1 MKRSQFFTATLG
13 LLAFAAMPMQP
24 AFAEGSYPSEPIHI
38 TVVWPAG
45 GGHDLVGRLI
55 GQELTKTLG
64 TAVVVDNVTG
74 AAGSTGVRHIVE
86 ADPDGYTIGVIGL
99 HAVSQSYMNSAAPSL
114 DGLDP
119 IAYISD
125 EPGAIQV
132 SASTGIETLD
142 AYLET
147 MKSDPAALINGN
159 DPQGGNSFVFAHT
172 IPAALGVDMIK
183 LPYPGHAPTVTA
195 LLTGEVQS
203 TTLPIPPILEHVK
216 AGTVNILGVA
226 SAERHPQLPDVPTFR
241 EQGYDVVVNDFVMLV
256 SPVGIPADIR
266 TTLEDGLL
274 AAINSDS
281 FQRAAANNG
290 MVLRPGSA
298 EMAAAEL
305 ATQKELVYPIL
316 ESAGLVAE
324 GLQRN

>member
-1 MKRSQFFTATLG
+1 MKRSQILTSTLG
-13 LLAFAAMPMQP
+13 LLAISALPLQP
-24 AFAEGSYPSEPIHI
+24 AFAQDAYPSEPIHI

-45 GGHDLVGRLI
+45 GGHDLVGRLV
-55 GQELTKTLG
+55 GQELAEALD

-74 AAGSTGVRHIVE
+74 AGGSTGVRHIVE

-99 HAVSQSYMNSAAPSL
+99 HAVSQAYMNTAAPSL

-132 SASTGIETLD
+132 SAKTGIDSLE
-142 AYLET
+142 AYIDT
-147 MKSDPAALINGN
+147 MKSDPASLINGN

-195 LLTGEVQS
+195 LLTGEVQT

-216 AGTVNILGVA
+216 AGTVNLLGVA
-226 SAERHPQLPDVPTFR
+226 SDQRHPQLPDVPTFR

-256 SPVGIPADIR
+256 APVGIPGEIR
-266 TTLEDGLL
+266 SKLEAGLL
-274 AAINSDS
+274 EAINSDG
-281 FQRAAANNG
+281 FQKAAANNG
-290 MVLRPGSA
+290 MVLRPGGA
-298 EMAAAEL
+298 DMAADEL
-305 ATQKELVYPIL
+305 NAQKELVYPIL
-316 ESAGLVAE
+316 QSAGLVAK
-324 GLQRN
+324 GL